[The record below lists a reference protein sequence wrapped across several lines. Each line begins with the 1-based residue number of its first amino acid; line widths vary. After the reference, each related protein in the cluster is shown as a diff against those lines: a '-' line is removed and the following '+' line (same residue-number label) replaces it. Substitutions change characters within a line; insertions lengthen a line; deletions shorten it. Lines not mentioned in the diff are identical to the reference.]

1 VYPGHSEIKTKL
13 NGTQRTIDEW
23 NKTKTYSFPQQRDVS
38 SSCDE
43 KVNNECCVMKTMEL
57 SYQPW
62 KDDQNA
68 KLYSIGNPFTTLAQ
82 QQNILLERLR
92 KLQTTIDTKEATFEK
107 TKEEYELQAERREQL
122 FDTLKKAFHECM
134 EAVQEQNRLNQ
145 AQYDNAVDLE
155 SSKQEKEAF
164 EKLLTHCQ
172 QLLRSYQQFQQEMK
186 TKLSTLDEQL
196 SDKWKAFEKK
206 MQ

>member
-1 VYPGHSEIKTKL
+1 LEELKQLTGTSGDGAYFQVDQSESVIKNATDLQNIWADRYKNDQPCSLQIKVVLPVVNNLKIEIEKNNSKLKPLTEKERTFVVPPIVSWKTKNVNSVYPGHSEIKTKL

-82 QQNILLERLR
+82 QQNILLE
-92 KLQTTIDTKEATFEK
+92 KPKKFEN
-107 TKEEYELQAERREQL
+107 
-122 FDTLKKAFHECM
+122 H
-134 EAVQEQNRLNQ
+134 
-145 AQYDNAVDLE
+145 
-155 SSKQEKEAF
+155 
-164 EKLLTHCQ
+164 H
-172 QLLRSYQQFQQEMK
+172 
-186 TKLSTLDEQL
+186 
-196 SDKWKAFEKK
+196 
-206 MQ
+206 